1 MTKLEV
7 FASLMGILALAGAAR
22 ADDILKLENETQRY
36 RLVLQIG
43 SAETMYTAAEAK
55 AKHPTSGE
63 IMLSGKMAGMPAM
76 GHTMP
81 STMPVPQARH
91 VELHVYARD
100 TGKPVADASVSITL
114 TGTDKKRHA
123 VPIARMYGVAE
134 GLDDVHFGNNMTI
147 SAGSYAVDATVNGEA
162 AHFAVTVPPGS

>member
-76 GHTMP
+76 DHTVPGM
-81 STMPVPQARH
+81 MPVPQARH
-91 VELHVYARD
+91 VELHIYARD
-100 TGKPVADASVSITL
+100 TGKPVAEARVSITL
-114 TGTDKKRHA
+114 TGADKKRHA
-123 VPIARMYGVAE
+123 VPMARMYGVAE
-134 GLDDVHFGNNMTI
+134 GLEDVHFGNNMSI
-147 SAGSYAVDATVNGEA
+147 SAGSYTVDATVNGEP

>member
-1 MTKLEV
+1 MAKLRI
-7 FASLMGILALAGAAR
+7 FASLMGVIALAAAAR

-76 GHTMP
+76 DHTVPGM
-81 STMPVPQARH
+81 MPVPQARH
-91 VELHVYARD
+91 VELHIYARD
-100 TGKPVADASVSITL
+100 TGKPVAEARVSITL
-114 TGTDKKRHA
+114 TGADKKRHA
-123 VPIARMYGVAE
+123 VPMARMYGVAE
-134 GLDDVHFGNNMTI
+134 GLEDVHFGNNMAI
-147 SAGSYAVDATVNGEA
+147 SAGSYTVDATVNGEP